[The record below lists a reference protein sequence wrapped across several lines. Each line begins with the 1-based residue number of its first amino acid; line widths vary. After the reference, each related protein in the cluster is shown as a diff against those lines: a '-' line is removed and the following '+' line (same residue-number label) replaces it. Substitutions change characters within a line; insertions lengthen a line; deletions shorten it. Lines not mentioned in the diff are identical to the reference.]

1 MKVKV
6 DFVTNSSSSSFVVI
20 GTTLDKSEITDEAL
34 GRLAGE
40 LNDENVTPAE
50 ILEDFGEYIDT
61 MVQGTDLE
69 YSFGYDYYD
78 CDGPMVGI
86 CYTKMRG
93 DETLDEFKGRVKIQ
107 IKNTFGILT
116 EVGHIEEC
124 WMDG

>member
-20 GTTLDKSEITDEAL
+20 GTHLDVQNIPEDKLDEMVANI
-34 GRLAGE
+34 GE
-40 LNDENVTPAE
+40 KDLTPE
-50 ILEDFGEYIDT
+50 GLLEDFVEYMDKL
-61 MVQGTDLE
+61 VEDTDLDF
-69 YSFGYDYYD
+69 SFGYDYYAENA
-78 CDGPMVGI
+78 MVGI

-107 IKNTFGILT
+107 IKNTFGILG